1 MVSFK
6 TVEIDYTEFKLWQ
19 LKESL
24 NQIKK
29 RKHIPLFTL
38 KTL

>member
-1 MVSFK
+1 MKINHK
-6 TVEIDYTEFKLWQ
+6 TVEIEYTEFKLWQ

-24 NQIKK
+24 NHKK
-29 RKHIPLFTL
+29 RNHIPLFAL